1 MTTTGPAGSIGK
13 LGFRIRPGGLRPPG
27 DVLARFQ
34 GLASAN
40 VADAMGRFNFMD
52 AGIRSRTGRPLSGPA
67 LTVVCRPGDNL
78 MLHKALAMAAPGDVV
93 VVGTGGNV
101 TSAVFGE
108 LMGRSAASAR
118 IGGLVVDGAVRD
130 VEALTQLRLPVFSR
144 SVCPGGCDKD
154 GPGEINVPIACG
166 GAAVLPGDIIVG
178 DEDGVAVVPQADAD
192 AVLAAVAA
200 VADRERQRVEEIR
213 SGRLFRADVDDLLRR
228 KGVIE

>member
-1 MTTTGPAGSIGK
+1 MTMTGK
-13 LGFRIRPGGLRPPG
+13 LGFRILPSGRRLPGA
-27 DVLARFQ
+27 VLERFR

-52 AGIRSRTGRPLSGPA
+52 AGIRSRTGRPLAGPA

-78 MLHKALAMAAPGDVV
+78 MLHKALAMAALGDVV
-93 VVGTGGNV
+93 VVATGGNV

-108 LMGRSAASAR
+108 LMGRSASAAGL
-118 IGGLVVDGAVRD
+118 GGLIVDGAVRD
-130 VEALTQLRLPVFSR
+130 VMALTELAVPVFSR

-166 GAAVLPGDIIVG
+166 GAAVLPGDVVVG
-178 DEDGVAVVPQADAD
+178 DEDGVAVVPQADAE

-200 VADRERQRVEEIR
+200 IAEREQARVEEIR
-213 SGRLFRADVDDLLRR
+213 SGTIFRADVDELLRR
-228 KGVIE
+228 KGVME

>member
-1 MTTTGPAGSIGK
+1 MGSTGK
-13 LGFRIRPGGLRPPG
+13 LGFRIRPSGLRLPAAI
-27 DVLARFQ
+27 VSRFQ

-52 AGIRSRTGRPLSGPA
+52 PGIRSRTGRPVSGPA

-93 VVGTGGNV
+93 VVATGGNV

-108 LMGRSAASAR
+108 LMGRSAAAAA

-130 VEALTQLRLPVFSR
+130 VEALTQLRFPVFSR

-166 GAAVLPGDIIVG
+166 GAAVLPGDIVVG
-178 DEDGVAVVPQADAD
+178 DEDGVAVVPQADAE
-192 AVLAAVAA
+192 AVLSAVAA
-200 VADRERQRVEEIR
+200 IADRERDRVEEIR
-213 SGRLFRADVDDLLRR
+213 SGKLFRADVDELLRR